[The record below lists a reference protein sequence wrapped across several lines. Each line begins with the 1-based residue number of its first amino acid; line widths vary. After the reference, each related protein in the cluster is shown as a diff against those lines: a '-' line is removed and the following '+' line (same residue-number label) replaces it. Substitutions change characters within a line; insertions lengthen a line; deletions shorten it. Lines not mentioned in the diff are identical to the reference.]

1 MKKMKKIVCL
11 TALLTL
17 GVVGLMGCETATT
30 PSIDNTET
38 IDTSLITLADFEN
51 ESGTVFLGDKYSLP
65 NAIVQDKDGKE
76 YSVAYSITT
85 QSGKTVGAVNGA
97 FWVDFYESY
106 SILCSVE
113 LSETDVR
120 TRTIS
125 LTVKD
130 NLAPTLDF
138 SAFQDGATGVEYTL
152 PTITVTDNSG
162 ENIQPN
168 AKLYKLNG
176 DTRGEEISVN
186 AGKFT
191 PSQSGYYLYEATAV
205 DSSGNRATE
214 TEILYVCA
222 GVNPTDLLTFDEP
235 EYVDYLELGANKT
248 STWLAEYAGENGVAQ
263 ISYMGQQWEPQFKF
277 APMKDVATATSSIL
291 TEYDSVIV
299 RMYIEQSAEVT
310 NYWKYVTM
318 RNGAGTDTKNSNVLY
333 NRWVDYQ
340 FPISAIAD
348 AQETKAK
355 VYGQATQLYEEDGTT
370 IKSHKG
376 VFYVANVFV
385 ANTATVSV
393 AGTLQAGMKLTINA
407 THSGDSISL
416 AQADV
421 TVITPEGLAVKAKN
435 AQYTPTSRGK
445 YTVYVKADGYWGTA
459 EFDITGVERPT
470 ELISFDYAGDLSYV
484 DNSSARDE
492 SWVASFAGEQGVFK
506 TEYTTSGNWNMQ
518 FTFTPLQGISQN
530 SSIYETYN
538 YVVLK
543 MYIVQDE
550 TYQSNWQYVFINS
563 SSTAYQSTTQV
574 QTNTWVEYKFDINL
588 LKYNAQKIKFGGKE
602 VSVPADGSTQK
613 GCFYVADISLCV

>member
-162 ENIQPN
+162 ESIQPN

-214 TEILYVCA
+214 TEM
-222 GVNPTDLLTFDEP
+222 P
-235 EYVDYLELGANKT
+235 
-248 STWLAEYAGENGVAQ
+248 NG
-263 ISYMGQQWEPQFKF
+263 
-277 APMKDVATATSSIL
+277 
-291 TEYDSVIV
+291 
-299 RMYIEQSAEVT
+299 EQSRPRRHACT
-310 NYWKYVTM
+310 LC
-318 RNGAGTDTKNSNVLY
+318 SLNV
-333 NRWVDYQ
+333 
-340 FPISAIAD
+340 
-348 AQETKAK
+348 
-355 VYGQATQLYEEDGTT
+355 
-370 IKSHKG
+370 
-376 VFYVANVFV
+376 
-385 ANTATVSV
+385 
-393 AGTLQAGMKLTINA
+393 
-407 THSGDSISL
+407 
-416 AQADV
+416 
-421 TVITPEGLAVKAKN
+421 
-435 AQYTPTSRGK
+435 
-445 YTVYVKADGYWGTA
+445 
-459 EFDITGVERPT
+459 
-470 ELISFDYAGDLSYV
+470 
-484 DNSSARDE
+484 
-492 SWVASFAGEQGVFK
+492 
-506 TEYTTSGNWNMQ
+506 
-518 FTFTPLQGISQN
+518 
-530 SSIYETYN
+530 
-538 YVVLK
+538 
-543 MYIVQDE
+543 
-550 TYQSNWQYVFINS
+550 
-563 SSTAYQSTTQV
+563 
-574 QTNTWVEYKFDINL
+574 
-588 LKYNAQKIKFGGKE
+588 
-602 VSVPADGSTQK
+602 
-613 GCFYVADISLCV
+613 